1 MFYVVGSLEEF
12 ETYEE
17 AETELLEIMDV
28 WEILEFM
35 DCTCAD
41 ILHRFLHRKNITD
54 FEVWFSEKIN
64 EAIERM
70 KVDLITEYEYED
82 EEDE

>member
-1 MFYVVGSLEEF
+1 MFHVEGSLEEF

-17 AETELLEIMDV
+17 AETELLEIMDD

-35 DCTCAD
+35 DCSRAD
-41 ILHRFLHRKNITD
+41 ILHRFLLRKNITD
-54 FEVWFSEKIN
+54 FEVWLSEKIN
-64 EAIERM
+64 DAFERM
-70 KVDLITEYEYED
+70 KDDLITEYED

>member
-1 MFYVVGSLEEF
+1 MFHIDGSLEEF

-17 AETELLEIMDV
+17 AETELLEISTVDD
-28 WEILEFM
+28 IIEFI
-35 DCTCAD
+35 DSSYGKV
-41 ILHRFLHRKNITD
+41 LYEFLHRKNITD
-54 FEVWFSEKIN
+54 FEVWFSEKID

-70 KVDLITEYEYED
+70 KVDLITEYED

>member
-1 MFYVVGSLEEF
+1 MFHVEGSLEEF

-17 AETELLEIMDV
+17 AETELLENMEE

-35 DCTCAD
+35 DCSCVD
-41 ILHRFLHRKNITD
+41 ILHQFLRRKNITD
-54 FEVWFSEKIN
+54 FEVWLSEKVD

-70 KVDLITEYEYED
+70 KDNLITEYEE